1 MEEKIITCE
10 HIGRVPGRGLRV
22 SVSLSQLGLLQ
33 GGRVLDQEHQ
43 AADQHLSVQGLCLH
57 LEGVDQE
64 VDNPGL
70 EMVEVGERLAPVSS
84 RHQLLDGHVGKV
96 EGESKE
102 RLEQVDGAPPQVS
115 SVDGAE
121 EY

>member
-1 MEEKIITCE
+1 MLVDTKYKISRRTTTGLEEKIITCE

-22 SVSLSQLGLLQ
+22 SVSLSQFGLLQ

-70 EMVEVGERLAPVSS
+70 EMVEVGEGLAPVCS
-84 RHQLLDGHVGKV
+84 RYQLLDRHVGKV
-96 EGESKE
+96 KRKGQE
-102 RLEQVDGAPPQVS
+102 RLQ
-115 SVDGAE
+115 
-121 EY
+121 